1 MMIMSA
7 TRAITAFILS
17 SFFWPTSAQQ
27 QTSASRSSIAVGVEF
42 SNNSNHLLIGKAFNR
57 RLAGLDVT
65 YSLALRRNRLLEWNY
80 DVELRPV
87 AFIQD
92 PVSTTTE
99 TIQFGSQTPDGP
111 FLLQEGLIPGR
122 CKSSITTIPNGQ
134 PGVTIVDTRICGT
147 RWTYAAGLSPLGQ
160 RVVFLPR
167 RAIRP
172 YLVVNAGF
180 LASTRE
186 LPSPESSAFNFTFA
200 FGGGLAFPFAGDRA
214 ISVDYRIHH
223 LSNHSLGVT
232 NPGIDNQVV
241 RLSYHFK
248 ERHASL

>member
-1 MMIMSA
+1 MIIAA
-7 TRAITAFILS
+7 TRAVTAFILS
-17 SFFWPTSAQQ
+17 CSFLPAHAQQ
-27 QTSASRSSIAVGVEF
+27 QTPASRSSIAVGVEF
-42 SNNSNHLLIGKAFNR
+42 SNNSNHLLIGEAFNR
-57 RLAGLDVT
+57 RLAGLDIT
-65 YSLALRRNRLLEWNY
+65 YSLAIRRNRLLEWNY

-111 FLLQEGLIPGR
+111 FLLQEGLIPSR
-122 CKSSITTIPNGQ
+122 CKSSVNTIPNGQ
-134 PGVTIVDTRICGT
+134 PGVTTVDTRICGT
-147 RWTYAAGLSPLGQ
+147 RWTYAGVLSPLGQ
-160 RVVFLPR
+160 RVVFLPQ

-172 YLVVNAGF
+172 YVVVNAGF

-200 FGGGLAFPFAGDRA
+200 FGGGLAFPLTGDRA

-223 LSNHSLGVT
+223 LSNRSLGVT

-241 RLSYHFK
+241 RLSYHFR
-248 ERHASL
+248 ERRASL